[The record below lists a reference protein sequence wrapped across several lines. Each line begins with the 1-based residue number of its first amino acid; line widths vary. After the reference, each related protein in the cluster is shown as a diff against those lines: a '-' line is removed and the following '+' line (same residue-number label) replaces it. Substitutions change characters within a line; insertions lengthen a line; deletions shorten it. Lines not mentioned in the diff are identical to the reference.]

1 MLKRITV
8 VVFLLIMGLSHA
20 QEGTVSPYSYF
31 GIGTLKFKGTA
42 ENRAMGGIGVYADS
56 IHLSIQN
63 PAGVAG
69 LRLVNYTAGMSHKY
83 ETIKT
88 QTESQ
93 KASTTSID
101 YLALGIPM
109 GKFGASFGLLPFTSV
124 GYNLR
129 SEAEGITT
137 TYTGSGGLNKAFFAL
152 AYQITPKLSVGVDAN
167 YNFGNIENTAERREA
182 NIQYGTSEFNESDL
196 LGFNFNIG
204 AIYKTMINETLSL
217 TSSLTYTPETN
228 LTSENTRIISTFLV
242 LPSGAISNRD
252 ERDINV
258 GDTEFT
264 FPSQFTLGLGIGKDK
279 RWFVGGEYTNIKTSN
294 LTNRSFDIDFATFT
308 DASKFRLGG
317 FYIPNYN
324 AIGKYWNR
332 VVYRGGVRFEETGIN
347 INGEGINEFGISFGV
362 GLPVGRL
369 FTNVNIGFEVGRRG
383 TTDFELV
390 QENFFNTFISLSLND
405 RWFEKRYY
413 D

>member
-1 MLKRITV
+1 
-8 VVFLLIMGLSHA
+8 
-20 QEGTVSPYSYF
+20 
-31 GIGTLKFKGTA
+31 
-42 ENRAMGGIGVYADS
+42 
-56 IHLSIQN
+56 
-63 PAGVAG
+63 
-69 LRLVNYTAGMSHKY
+69 
-83 ETIKT
+83 
-88 QTESQ
+88 
-93 KASTTSID
+93 
-101 YLALGIPM
+101 
-109 GKFGASFGLLPFTSV
+109 
-124 GYNLR
+124 
-129 SEAEGITT
+129 
-137 TYTGSGGLNKAFFAL
+137 
-152 AYQITPKLSVGVDAN
+152 
-167 YNFGNIENTAERREA
+167 
-182 NIQYGTSEFNESDL
+182 
-196 LGFNFNIG
+196 
-204 AIYKTMINETLSL
+204 MINESLSL
-217 TSSLTYTPETN
+217 TSSITYTPETN

-242 LPSGAISNRD
+242 LPSGNTTDRD
-252 ERDINV
+252 EREINI
-258 GDTEFT
+258 GDTDFT
-264 FPSQFTLGLGIGKDK
+264 FPSQYTLGLGIGKEK

-324 AIGKYWNR
+324 SIGKYWNR

-369 FTNVNIGFEVGRRG
+369 FTNMNIGIEVGRRG